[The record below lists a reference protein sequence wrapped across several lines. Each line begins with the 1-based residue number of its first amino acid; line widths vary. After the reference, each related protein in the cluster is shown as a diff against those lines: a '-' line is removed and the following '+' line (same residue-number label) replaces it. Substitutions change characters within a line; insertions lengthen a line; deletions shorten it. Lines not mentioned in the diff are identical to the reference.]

1 MAEILRMRST
11 VGQRCA
17 NKLEVVTDSEHLMH
31 IDPNIL
37 LSRSEYEQ
45 NHVSKIRTT
54 MENFASFVKGIKF
67 MKNSEQI
74 SVLVSPV
81 LTVSQLSNNCSGF
94 VFCTWK
100 RNLFLCKKEITV
112 PNNSNFPAQQCQ
124 ECTCFNGLHGLPLY
138 VILVCLFVFFLLS
151 IFIYFTV
158 FRLSYWLLIS
168 NPVHNASGQ
177 YLFNLAKTLSLVPH
191 KKKCQVKKP
200 KYKKV
205 GGQAAEDQK
214 QIRTS
219 SW

>member
-1 MAEILRMRST
+1 MR
-11 VGQRCA
+11 
-17 NKLEVVTDSEHLMH
+17 KLWLKIKQFLVQFGY
-31 IDPNIL
+31 
-37 LSRSEYEQ
+37 LSLELVQ
-45 NHVSKIRTT
+45 V
-54 MENFASFVKGIKF
+54 IK
-67 MKNSEQI
+67 
-74 SVLVSPV
+74 
-81 LTVSQLSNNCSGF
+81 
-94 VFCTWK
+94 
-100 RNLFLCKKEITV
+100 
-112 PNNSNFPAQQCQ
+112 
-124 ECTCFNGLHGLPLY
+124 
-138 VILVCLFVFFLLS
+138 LLS

-219 SW
+219 SWWINHPGSVLTKFYSCHWLIVFYLLVKNKKRGGEVEWGLKERGTYC